1 LACIEAVTV
10 ANNLNRHC
18 TKILRSTNSSW
29 PVMAAVLSMLSH

>member
-1 LACIEAVTV
+1 LACIETGTV

-29 PVMAAVLSMLSH
+29 PCHGGCAIDA